1 MRHIS
6 VKRWQGHPERVRIHR
21 PALTRRCRPGNRTKI
36 IWKFIGRTRWPTTGM
51 GQFSRRFISTVL
63 WMSIISGGEFG
74 SWRKTPFTCN
84 LLRLNAFYMQMHPG
98 QLGRICQ
105 DTEHRKF
112 PFMIFNEPPFF
123 RFASWLMQILGMLRL
138 LCLREIWIFMTN
150 GHVYMVRKFLWSC
163 CIKLFVCLRPVP
175 YLHPA
180 EFPKLVS

>member
-123 RFASWLMQILGMLRL
+123 GLLHDWCKYLGCCDCSVCVKFEYLWPTVMY
-138 LCLREIWIFMTN
+138 IWCGNF
-150 GHVYMVRKFLWSC
+150 YD
-163 CIKLFVCLRPVP
+163 
-175 YLHPA
+175 
-180 EFPKLVS
+180 LVA